1 MSEPHRGKSRPSE
14 IGRLREENRELREE
28 LARSSEQVLHLT
40 QQLAAVEV
48 IVRELAGG
56 LDAVV
61 SAWKTGDDVIP
72 HLDALQRVIGET
84 KRKPC

>member
-1 MSEPHRGKSRPSE
+1 MSESRRGKSRPSE
-14 IGRLREENRELREE
+14 IGRLREENRQLQEE
-28 LARSSEQVLHLT
+28 LARSAEQVLRLT

-56 LDAVV
+56 LDAIV
-61 SAWKTGDDVIP
+61 SAWKAGDDVIP

>member
-1 MSEPHRGKSRPSE
+1 MSETRRGKSRPSE
-14 IGRLREENRELREE
+14 IGRLREENRQLQEE
-28 LARSSEQVLHLT
+28 LARSAEQVLRLT

-72 HLDALQRVIGET
+72 HLDALQKVIAGT
-84 KRKPC
+84 RRKPS

>member
-1 MSEPHRGKSRPSE
+1 MVTRHTLEYSFARVH
-14 IGRLREENRELREE
+14 ELE
-28 LARSSEQVLHLT
+28 VLQLT

-72 HLDALQRVIGET
+72 HLDALQKVIAGT
-84 KRKPC
+84 RRKPS

>member
-1 MSEPHRGKSRPSE
+1 MTQPRRGQSRPSE
-14 IGRLREENRELREE
+14 VRRLREENRELREE
-28 LARSSEQVLHLT
+28 LARSSEQVLQLT

-61 SAWKTGDDVIP
+61 NAWKTGDDVVP
-72 HLDALQRVIGET
+72 HLDALQQVIAGT
-84 KRKPC
+84 RRKP